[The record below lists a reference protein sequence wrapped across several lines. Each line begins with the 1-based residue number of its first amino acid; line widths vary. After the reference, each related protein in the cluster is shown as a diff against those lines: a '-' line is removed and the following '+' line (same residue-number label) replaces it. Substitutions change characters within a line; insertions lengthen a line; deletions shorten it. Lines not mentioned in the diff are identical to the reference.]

1 VATRRWILSLLP
13 AAAIAVLAGCG
24 GNNTFSPQNPPPPP
38 PSTLSISVT
47 TVPAAPASGQ
57 PVPVPINGT
66 VTLTA
71 TVTNDSSSAGVDWAL
86 LPTSCQA
93 NPGTCGTLSA
103 PHTASGTP
111 VIYTPPTSLPN
122 NNLNVVVVAYATAD
136 QSHNALAQIDV
147 SAFGSALSGT
157 YILEAQGSD
166 STFNPFQFAGLVV
179 LDGNGNITAGQQT
192 VNFFDTTLG
201 AQVSDTNTITG
212 GSYFL
217 GPDGRGTITI
227 NPQNPDIGPESF
239 SLMFLSSSQA
249 LIAALPTSLLAI
261 SGTGTMDLQD
271 PKYQATPPPT
281 LPPSG
286 YAFVVNG
293 TTAGLPQTFGGI
305 LDIDSSNNVVESGS
319 VMDQYV
325 ASNGV
330 GLAPVHN
337 NTKPTGLVSYTSTF
351 GGVITLA
358 LNAPAFSN
366 SNPTPTFTGYIVD
379 DNHIKLIE
387 NDGTSSTVGLAVA
400 QGSDTGT
407 FSDASFSGT
416 YAFGVTGVD
425 LDNVNSPP
433 ASTTLTSAGL
443 FTADGAGDLNGFT
456 DTLLQ
461 SNTFAGLNG
470 TCTVNGAA
478 PNGAQISAAFDGAIY
493 SVDAAGLGRIGV
505 SLETFSPQP
514 VCRGFTSHFLLYLID
529 NGSAALAI
537 EDGNANYP
545 FVGTGIA
552 YLQSTSPTFPDPTPN
567 NMYGFSFTQQNGSE
581 YDGTAQMTVNPSATP
596 PSLSGTVDN
605 NTGVGQSFTGT
616 FTPQPSCPVS
626 PSSSGCF
633 AGTFSNVGRDSAFVG
648 TPPAGETYEFAAD
661 FYIIDADHGFFVE
674 SDLLRQPTPQ
684 VSFGYY
690 ACQNSVTGQP
700 TCPTTQPDDA
710 RGSAFRK

>member
-1 VATRRWILSLLP
+1 MANRRWMFSLLP
-13 AAAIAVLAGCG
+13 AAVMALLAGCG
-24 GNNTFSPQNPPPPP
+24 SNNTFSPPNPPPPP
-38 PSTLSISVT
+38 PSTLSISIT

-71 TVTNDSSSAGVDWAL
+71 TVTNDPTNAGVDWSL

-93 NPGTCGTLSA
+93 NTAPCGTLSA
-103 PHTASGTP
+103 PHTPSATP
-111 VIYTPPTSLPN
+111 VIYTPPASFPN

-136 QSHNALAQIDV
+136 QSHNALSQIDV
-147 SAFGSALSGT
+147 SAFGSNLSGT

-166 STFNPFQFAGLVV
+166 STFNPYQFAGLVV

-192 VNFFDTTLG
+192 VNFFDQTVG

-227 NPQNPDIGPESF
+227 NPANSDIGPESF
-239 SLMFLSSSQA
+239 SFVFLSSSQA
-249 LIAALPTSLLAI
+249 LIAALPTSALTI
-261 SGTGTMDLQD
+261 SGSGTMDLQD

-281 LPPSG
+281 LPPGS
-286 YAFVVNG
+286 YAFVTNG
-293 TTAGLPQTFGGI
+293 TTGTAPQAFGGI
-305 LDIDSSNNVVESGS
+305 LDIDSSDDVVQSGS
-319 VMDQYV
+319 VMDQYIAINGTGTPPV
-325 ASNGV
+325 AG
-330 GLAPVHN
+330 
-337 NTKPTGLVSYTSTF
+337 NTKPSGSVSNPSSF

-358 LNAPAFSN
+358 LNVPTFSN
-366 SNPTPTFTGYIVD
+366 SNPTPAFTGYIVD

-387 NDGTSSTVGLAVA
+387 NDGTSSTVGLAIA

-416 YAFGVTGVD
+416 YAFGVTGAD
-425 LDNVNSPP
+425 LDNINIPP
-433 ASTTLTSAGL
+433 APTTLASAGL
-443 FTADGAGDLNGFT
+443 FTADGVGDLNGFT

-461 SNTFAGLNG
+461 SNTYAGPNG
-470 TCTVNGAA
+470 GCTVNGAA
-478 PNGAQISAAFDGAIY
+478 PNGAQISAAFDGATY
-493 SVDAAGLGRIGV
+493 SVGQLGRVAV
-505 SLETFSPQP
+505 SLDRFSPQP
-514 VCRGFTSHFLLYLID
+514 VCKGFASHFIFYLIG
-529 NGSAALAI
+529 NGTAALAL
-537 EDGNANYP
+537 EVGNGNYP
-545 FVGTGIA
+545 FVGAGIA

-581 YDGTAQMTVNPSATP
+581 YDGTAQMTVNPSANP

-616 FTPQPSCPVS
+616 FAPQPSCPVS

-633 AGTFSNVGRDSAFVG
+633 AGTFSNVQGNSAFVG
-648 TPPAGETYEFAAD
+648 TPPAGDTYAFAAD

-674 SDLLRQPTPQ
+674 SDLLRQQTPQ

-690 ACQNSVTGQP
+690 ACRNSVTGTPPP
-700 TCPTTQPDDA
+700 TCTTIQPSDT
-710 RGSAFRK
+710 RGSVRGK